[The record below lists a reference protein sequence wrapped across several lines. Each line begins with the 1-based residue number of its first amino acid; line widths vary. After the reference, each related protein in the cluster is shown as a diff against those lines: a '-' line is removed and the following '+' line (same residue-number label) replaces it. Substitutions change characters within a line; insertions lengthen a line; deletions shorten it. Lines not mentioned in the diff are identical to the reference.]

1 MNREFPFRR
10 QLAQCSC
17 QVDIL
22 RALRSPLASNHKYVI
37 NVVLYVHNRTRRN
50 LPTEPKKKLVH
61 LCWMIQMLISS
72 LTDFTVVCDIVE
84 VKEHLG
90 GRERLSQVL
99 LYSVYYTLRNHA
111 QKYFSS
117 DYPLGMYSV

>member
-37 NVVLYVHNRTRRN
+37 NVVLYVHNRTRLN
-50 LPTEPKKKLVH
+50 LPPSLKK
-61 LCWMIQMLISS
+61 
-72 LTDFTVVCDIVE
+72 DFA
-84 VKEHLG
+84 
-90 GRERLSQVL
+90 L
-99 LYSVYYTLRNHA
+99 LDDTNA
-111 QKYFSS
+111 YFQSHRFHS
-117 DYPLGMYSV
+117 CL

>member
-1 MNREFPFRR
+1 
-10 QLAQCSC
+10 
-17 QVDIL
+17 
-22 RALRSPLASNHKYVI
+22 
-37 NVVLYVHNRTRRN
+37 
-50 LPTEPKKKLVH
+50 
-61 LCWMIQMLISS
+61 MLISS

-117 DYPLGMYSV
+117 DYWACTALEGDDLTVSLDA